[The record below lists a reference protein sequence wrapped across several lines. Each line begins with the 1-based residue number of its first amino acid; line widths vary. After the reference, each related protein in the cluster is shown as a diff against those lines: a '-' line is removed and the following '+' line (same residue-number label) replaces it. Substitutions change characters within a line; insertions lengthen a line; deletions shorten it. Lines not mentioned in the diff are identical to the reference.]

1 MLRIALTGGIA
12 TGKSYVLDRLR
23 ARGIP
28 CLDADEITH
37 GVTAAGTE
45 ATSAIAVR
53 FGEGVLAADGSV
65 DRTKLGSIV
74 FADDAA
80 RRDLEAIVHPAVYRA
95 IAAGLRAFELLGGHP
110 FAVAAIPLLYETGH
124 QADYHRV
131 IVTVCP
137 PALQLKRLVERG
149 LAEDAARQRIA
160 AQLSAQSKAARADFV
175 INTDGSF
182 DDTDRQIGKLLTS
195 LRKSEDVGI

>member
-45 ATSAIAVR
+45 AASAIAAR
-53 FGEGVLAADGSV
+53 FGDGVLAADGSV
-65 DRTKLGSIV
+65 DRTRLGSIV

-95 IAAGLRAFELLGGHP
+95 IAAGLRAFELLGGYP
-110 FAVAAIPLLYETGH
+110 FAIAAIPLLFETGH

-131 IVTVCP
+131 IATVCP
-137 PALQLKRLVERG
+137 PALQLKRLIERG
-149 LAEDAARQRIA
+149 LTEDAARQRIA
-160 AQLSAQSKAARADFV
+160 AQMSAASKAARADFV
-175 INTDGSF
+175 ISTDGAF
-182 DDTDRQIGKLLTS
+182 DDTDRHIVTVLAS
-195 LRKSEDVGI
+195 LKSDL